1 MLDIAGI
8 LMENGAGVAC
18 QRVEG
23 MNDNMSHSHYHLYYE
38 LYFLEGGARHHIMQG
53 QQYETPVGSFM
64 IFEPYVMHYS
74 YSDKNVPFKRIVLYF
89 TEAAIAS
96 PALLELL
103 KNSSGLY
110 EPEAKISSTVH
121 SLLNEIMREQEK
133 NDALHEAVM
142 ENLLNTLLL
151 IIMRS
156 TAASPKPETQSRMA
170 KVVSYIEN
178 NYQNELRLSDIA
190 AQFYVSEY
198 YLCHEFKKYTNRTI
212 VQYINT
218 LRILHAQR
226 LIAETDLNFTKI
238 AEKIGFSSLTHF
250 NRTFKSIV
258 GKSPSAYRKMNPKQD

>member
-1 MLDIAGI
+1 MFDRAGV
-8 LMENGAGVAC
+8 LMEEGAAVAC
-18 QRVEG
+18 HRVEG

-38 LYFLEGGARHHIMQG
+38 LYFLESGYRHHIMQG
-53 QQYETPVGSFM
+53 EQYETKVGSFM

-74 YSDKNVPFKRIVLYF
+74 YSDNNVPFKRTVLYF
-89 TEAAIAS
+89 TESAIAS

-103 KNSSGLY
+103 KGSSGLY

-121 SLLNEIMREQEK
+121 SLLNEILREQER
-133 NDALHEAVM
+133 DDGLHEAAM

-156 TAASPKPETQSRMA
+156 TQASPKPETQSRMA
-170 KVVSYIEN
+170 KIVTYIES
-178 NYQNELRLSDIA
+178 NYQRELKLKDIA
-190 AQFYVSEY
+190 DRFYISEY

-212 VQYINT
+212 VQYTNT

-238 AEKIGFSSLTHF
+238 AEQTGFSSLTHF

-258 GKSPSAYRKMNPKQD
+258 GKSPSAYRRMNPKQD